1 MKDDAAAKGA
11 TIWMG
16 FNKNVTKYVTKGREA
31 LAKVPGGDFTL
42 VHHNARVCRA
52 DVPLMNRGG
61 AAAGTW
67 TFRGDASRRGRSR
80 EETSPPRPRRGS
92 RRNETG
98 AVKFKVQG
106 RRARGVLRAQRGGH
120 AEKHGDPRA
129 RAARHVLRRQRRHA
143 RRRRRGRG
151 VLVLRDADGP
161 VVGKR
166 VHGLF
171 AHRLH
176 RHDDGRRQRLGLRG
190 PLRPRAARRRH
201 GRRRHD
207 VLERLE
213 ARHRPVPRGRAEV

>member
-67 TFRGDASRRGRSR
+67 TVPRRRVATRTFPRGDESAAAA
-80 EETSPPRPRRGS
+80 TWIAT
-92 RRNETG
+92 NETG